1 MKRTHALK
9 DFVLVPGA
17 WCGSW
22 LWKKVTPILE
32 NEGHTVHPVTLTGM
46 GDRVHLTN
54 AEIGIETA
62 IEDVLNFIKYNELER
77 VALVGHSFAG
87 KVVAAVADRIPEKIE
102 TLIYLDAFR
111 PKKGTTPQGG
121 FPDEFPVT
129 GSVIP
134 FPFGV
139 LEAVGKDIQGAD
151 RDWLVSMA
159 TPLPVRYFRDPIT
172 LTGGID
178 AVAKGY
184 VFCTDGGDDVGAML
198 KEEGQY
204 KDYKIDGP
212 HKVIDSGH
220 WPMISKHQELA
231 QDLLALAG
239 CS

>member
-1 MKRTHALK
+1 MSRTQTLK

-32 NEGHTVHPVTLTGM
+32 NAGNTCHPVTLTGM

-54 AEIGIETA
+54 ADIGIETA
-62 IEDVLNFIKYNELER
+62 IEDVLNFIKYTELQR
-77 VALVGHSFAG
+77 VVLVGHSFAG

-111 PKKGTTPQGG
+111 PRKVTTPQGG
-121 FPDEFPVT
+121 FPDEWLVT
-129 GSVIP
+129 GSVVP
-134 FPFGV
+134 FPGDV

-151 RDWLVSMA
+151 RDWLVSLA

-172 LTGGID
+172 LTGRID
-178 AVAKGY
+178 AVNKGY
-184 VFCTDGGDDVGAML
+184 VFCTNGGDDVNAML
-198 KEEGQY
+198 KEEGPY
-204 KDYKIDGP
+204 KDYKIDSP
-212 HKVIDSGH
+212 HRVIDSGH
-220 WPMISKHQELA
+220 WPMISEPEELA

-239 CS
+239 